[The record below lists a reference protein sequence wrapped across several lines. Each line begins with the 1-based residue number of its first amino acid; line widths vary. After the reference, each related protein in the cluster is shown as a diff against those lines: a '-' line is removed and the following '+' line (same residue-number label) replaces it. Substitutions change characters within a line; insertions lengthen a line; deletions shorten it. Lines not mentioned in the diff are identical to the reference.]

1 MYLSFKILLNLLQ
14 TCDENTKFSWNLV
27 NFFYSFLLKLLL
39 KWSWALTHAEKS
51 QLGMEFRAALTGS
64 SGTSKCLPVEPPAAG
79 IIPQLS
85 FSLATCMAGC
95 TLPFQLKSQTAS
107 DWSLTNIEVLLT
119 SCTPSV
125 SRFPETGFLFT
136 WCHTTSSSLSSPC
149 TWILLKWFLKC
160 FPNIEQRCQKKKQGT
175 IFHSWMTKYI
185 HTKHLI
191 IGVS

>member
-1 MYLSFKILLNLLQ
+1 MHTSASKDKISIRQEL
-14 TCDENTKFSWNLV
+14 
-27 NFFYSFLLKLLL
+27 FLPQLLL
-39 KWSWALTHAEKS
+39 IYWIKYMSLT
-51 QLGMEFRAALTGS
+51 S
-64 SGTSKCLPVEPPAAG
+64 SGFVERKIWSKVCKSSWKEAWFNDWG
-79 IIPQLS
+79 TTQIND
-85 FSLATCMAGC
+85 

-160 FPNIEQRCQKKKQGT
+160 FPNIEQRCQKKNKEQYFIHGWLN
-175 IFHSWMTKYI
+175 IYI
-185 HTKHLI
+185 LNI
-191 IGVS
+191 WL